1 MCSPVIILR
10 RRCFRQHESCI
21 LGFDLGA
28 LAASEAAR
36 SSNPRTFKDA
46 PLPAYMLWEH
56 SLALQT
62 QLLFPPSGLFPS
74 NLHLMPHF
82 EETLLCVPPLLF
94 GFCFLFLRLP
104 TISLSSPPT
113 SLSLSLSPP
122 SLCCIST
129 RAAQYSRGFPWQR
142 SPDMQQ
148 VSVSRGTRFASS
160 PLAHPAGFA
169 GAPDWLARS
178 SGLMVFTEMRS

>member
-1 MCSPVIILR
+1 MKASLY
-10 RRCFRQHESCI
+10 F
-21 LGFDLGA
+21 GFDLAA
-28 LAASEAAR
+28 LVTSEAAR
-36 SSNPRTFKDA
+36 SSGPRTFKDA
-46 PLPAYMLWEH
+46 LLPAYMLWEH
-56 SLALQT
+56 SLTLQT
-62 QLLFPPSGLFPS
+62 QQLLFPPSGLFPS

-82 EETLLCVPPLLF
+82 EEKLLCVPPLLF
-94 GFCFLFLRLP
+94 GFSFLFLRLP
-104 TISLSSPPT
+104 TVSLSSPPT
-113 SLSLSLSPP
+113 SPSLSPP

-129 RAAQYSRGFPWQR
+129 RAARYSRWFPWQR